1 MSDLEKPFWMKPPH
15 NILFDLLR
23 LHRIRPWDVDIS
35 NILNSFLSE
44 MKTRGYIDFS
54 ASGTALLSS
63 SIIYRM
69 KSELVLKMEEP
80 PKPPAQRLQEE
91 VPPPLPF
98 PIRFEYTTISI
109 SEILAA
115 IEEVLKSELKLM
127 DKAMRELTLTPV
139 PESLDDFITNIQ
151 EHLDRLYMKL
161 IQDYGEDGEISFRV
175 LTANMSMQDFVRTFI
190 LILFLASKER
200 ISLTQDESY
209 SDIKIKVLKYDG
221 AGGKVRRP

>member
-91 VPPPLPF
+91 VPPPL

>member
-1 MSDLEKPFWMKPPH
+1 MSNLEKPFWMNPPH

-23 LHRIRPWDVDIS
+23 LHRIRPWDVNIS
-35 NILNSFLSE
+35 NILNSFLHE

-80 PKPPAQRLQEE
+80 PKPPVQRPQEE

-109 SEILAA
+109 SEILTAV
-115 IEEVLKSELKLM
+115 EEVLKSELQLIGKT
-127 DKAMRELTLTPV
+127 ARELTLTPV
-139 PESLDDFITNIQ
+139 PEALDDFITNIQ
-151 EHLDRLYMKL
+151 EHLERLYSKL
-161 IQDYGEDGEISFRV
+161 IQDYGDCEEISFKM
-175 LTANMSMQDFVRTFI
+175 LTADMNMRDLVRTFI
-190 LILFLASKER
+190 LILFLATKGK
-200 ISLTQDESY
+200 IFLIQDESHN
-209 SDIKIKVLKYDG
+209 DVKIRVAKS
-221 AGGKVRRP
+221 